1 MNPYLLVLEMKKMLQ
16 NLDGWMAKAKT
27 HAEAKK
33 FDTAVLVQSRLA
45 PDMLPFNR
53 QVQIA
58 CDSAKF
64 AAARLS
70 GKEAPAMADTEQTF
84 AELHERI
91 AKTVSYLSTF
101 AEADFASARERTVTV
116 RAFGEKPV
124 NAITAFVE
132 HGQPTFY
139 FHLMTAYAILRHHGV
154 DVGKKDYL
162 GALTL
167 PA

>member
-1 MNPYLLVLEMKKMLQ
+1 MNPYVLVLEMKKLLQ
-16 NLDGWMAKAKT
+16 NLDAWMAKAKT

-33 FDTAVLVQSRLA
+33 FDTAVLVASRLA

-64 AAARLS
+64 AAARLT
-70 GKEAPAMADTEQTF
+70 GKEAPSMADTEQTF
-84 AELHERI
+84 AELHDRI
-91 AKTVSYLSTF
+91 AKTVSFLDSC
-101 AEADFASARERTVTV
+101 AEADFASSRERMVTV

-132 HGQPTFY
+132 HGQPTFF
-139 FHLMTAYAILRHHGV
+139 FHVMAAYAILRHNGV

-162 GALTL
+162 GALSL